1 MDKVRARI
9 NNIIKRVDRRFGS
22 STNNEEKLAAFNEL
36 LTTDKAIYVLYH
48 EVADTN
54 KRLKEVQTT
63 LKQIN
68 KYNARSMTLIQ
79 YIKFKLTTTK

>member
-54 KRLKEVQTT
+54 KRLKEVQAT

-79 YIKFKLTTTK
+79 FIKFKLTTTK